1 MILKTAM
8 NVVESVLATLD
19 LKYTLLSK
27 SDIKAT
33 FYVYDIW
40 LENRKLYI
48 DIFDN
53 EYIITLKERY
63 SAPCIRVTFKTQN
76 ALAIFLTR
84 DVVYYWNIGKR
95 ICMQ

>member
-8 NVVESVLATLD
+8 NVVESVLVTLD
-19 LKYTLLSK
+19 MNYKLLSK

-40 LENRKLYI
+40 LENRKMYI

-63 SAPCIRVTFKTQN
+63 SAPCIRVIFKTQN
-76 ALAIFLTR
+76 ALAIELTR
-84 DVVYYWNIGKR
+84 DVVYYWFVSKR
-95 ICMQ
+95 LCTQ

>member
-19 LKYTLLSK
+19 IKYTLLSK

-33 FYVYDIW
+33 FYVYDMW

-48 DIFDN
+48 DIYNN
-53 EYIITLKERY
+53 EYIITLKDRY
-63 SAPCIRVTFKTQN
+63 SQPCIRVIFKTQN
-76 ALAIFLTR
+76 MLAIVLTR
-84 DVVYYWNIGKR
+84 DILYYWKLGERLCTK
-95 ICMQ
+95 